1 MKEIVNKLKNDSRW
15 QPVLVFLGNLIILEF
30 IIFPGLTVSS
40 TFVNMLCVLIFIALF
55 LFDLNYVKE
64 KYFTKSEEEKEEEVK
79 WKEKIEKVQNE
90 LKDPLPDFQHT
101 PPTPKKPKTKK

>member
-15 QPVLVFLGNLIILEF
+15 QPILVFLGNLVILEF
-30 IIFPGLTVSS
+30 IILPGLTVAS

-64 KYFTKSEEEKEEEVK
+64 KYFTKSEEEKQFQSEWNEKKEEME
-79 WKEKIEKVQNE
+79 EK
-90 LKDPLPDFQHT
+90 LKNQKD
-101 PPTPKKPKTKK
+101 K

>member
-15 QPVLVFLGNLIILEF
+15 QPVLVFLGNLAILEF

-64 KYFTKSEEEKEEEVK
+64 KYFTKSEEEKQFQSEWNKKKEEME
-79 WKEKIEKVQNE
+79 EK
-90 LKDPLPDFQHT
+90 LKNQKD
-101 PPTPKKPKTKK
+101 K

>member
-30 IIFPGLTVSS
+30 IIFPGLTVAS

-55 LFDLNYVKE
+55 LFDLNYVKLT
-64 KYFTKSEEEKEEEVK
+64 YFTKSEEEKQFQSEWNKKKEEME
-79 WKEKIEKVQNE
+79 EK
-90 LKDPLPDFQHT
+90 LKNQ
-101 PPTPKKPKTKK
+101 KPE

>member
-15 QPVLVFLGNLIILEF
+15 QPILVVLSNLAILEF

-55 LFDLNYVKE
+55 LFDLNYVKLI
-64 KYFTKSEEEKEEEVK
+64 YFTKSEEEKQFQSEWNEKKEEME
-79 WKEKIEKVQNE
+79 EK
-90 LKDPLPDFQHT
+90 LKNQKD
-101 PPTPKKPKTKK
+101 K

>member
-15 QPVLVFLGNLIILEF
+15 QPILVVLGNLVILEF

-55 LFDLNYVKE
+55 LFDHNNVNLTYL
-64 KYFTKSEEEKEEEVK
+64 TMSEEVK
-79 WKEKIEKVQNE
+79 QVQYELNEKKEEMEEK
-90 LKDPLPDFQHT
+90 LKNQKD
-101 PPTPKKPKTKK
+101 K